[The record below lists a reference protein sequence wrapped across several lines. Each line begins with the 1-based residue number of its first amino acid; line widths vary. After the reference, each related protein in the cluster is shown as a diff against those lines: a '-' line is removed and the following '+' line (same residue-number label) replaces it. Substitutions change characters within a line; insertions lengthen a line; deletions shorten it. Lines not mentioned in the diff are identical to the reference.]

1 MSEPIY
7 TRAGDEGE
15 TSLVG
20 GKRVSKSSARVEAYG
35 AIDEANAVIG
45 MLRSSLQVF
54 VDEEAVLD
62 RILDVVQH
70 RLMNCASRLATPSDE
85 VSPDTPA
92 ISSEDI
98 AYLEGSIDRLLGGVG
113 EIDSFVLP
121 AGCEQA
127 ARAHVA
133 RTVVRRAE
141 RRIVDLAEH
150 EPVDP
155 LVLAYMNRLSDV
167 LFAAAR
173 FANAVYGAG
182 DVYWD
187 PGR

>member
-1 MSEPIY
+1 MSGPIY
-7 TRAGDEGE
+7 TRAGDAGE

-20 GKRVSKSSARVEAYG
+20 GERVSKSSARVEAYG

-45 MLRSSLQVF
+45 TLRSSLQVF

-70 RLMNCASRLATPSDE
+70 RLMNCASRLATPADE
-85 VSPDTPA
+85 IAPDTPGIGA
-92 ISSEDI
+92 GDI
-98 AYLEGSIDRLLGGVG
+98 TYLEESIDALLADVG
-113 EIDSFVLP
+113 EIDGFVLP

-141 RRIVDLAEH
+141 RCIVDLAEH

-155 LVLAYMNRLSDV
+155 FVLAYVNRLSDV
-167 LFAAAR
+167 MFAAAR
-173 FANAVYGAG
+173 FANAVYGTG

-187 PGR
+187 PER